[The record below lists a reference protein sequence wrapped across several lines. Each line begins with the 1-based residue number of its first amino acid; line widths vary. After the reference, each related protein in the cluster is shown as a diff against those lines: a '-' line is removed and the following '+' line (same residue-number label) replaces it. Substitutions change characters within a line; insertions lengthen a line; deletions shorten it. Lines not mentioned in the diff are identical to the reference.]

1 MDNYSLR
8 AQRDEIEKY
17 CEQQENWELVEV
29 YVDAGHSA
37 WMEKAKVRPEYLR
50 LMEDAESDKFDIV
63 VTHSIDRMSRSIS
76 NMFNTLDKLS
86 EYDIEFV
93 SVSESFFNFSGPSG
107 RALMAVVIAFAE
119 VYSSNLSFHT
129 KKGLRK
135 RVSLGKPLRRVDIH
149 HRLGF

>member
-1 MDNYSLR
+1 
-8 AQRDEIEKY
+8 
-17 CEQQENWELVEV
+17 
-29 YVDAGHSA
+29 
-37 WMEKAKVRPEYLR
+37 MEKAKVRPEYLR

-93 SVSESFFNFSGPSG
+93 SVPESFFNFSGPSG